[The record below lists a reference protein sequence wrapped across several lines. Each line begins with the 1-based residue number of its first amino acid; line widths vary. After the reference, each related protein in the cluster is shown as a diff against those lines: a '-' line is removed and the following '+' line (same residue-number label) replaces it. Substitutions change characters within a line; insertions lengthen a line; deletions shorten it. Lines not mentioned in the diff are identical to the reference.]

1 MKIDSKTGLLGL
13 FGNPS
18 RHSLSPVIQNFFL
31 SEYGKNC
38 VYLSFEPDSNNL
50 KESFAGAKN
59 LGFVGI
65 NVTMPFKEDVFK
77 LVDIADEAASVFKAV
92 NTVRFFSEDKD
103 NNKNSNNN
111 KAIGYSTDGAGVIKS
126 LEDKKFLWKEKKCL
140 VLGAGGAAKS
150 AVYSISREP
159 VEEIFVF
166 DIFYEK
172 TDYLCELLGRPQKIR
187 PVRSLAD
194 IEERLNE
201 IDLIINCTP
210 AGMDTGNIDNI
221 NMLAVPDYWN
231 LKDKFV
237 FDMVY
242 KPFNTKLLEKAM
254 ADGASEVIPGIDM
267 LINQAAFSFNIWFEV
282 MPEERL
288 LKEIKEELV
297 KSWI

>member
-31 SEYGKNC
+31 SEYDKNC
-38 VYLSFEPDSNNL
+38 VYLVFEPDSKNL
-50 KESFAGAKN
+50 KDSFAGAKK

-92 NTVRFFSEDKD
+92 NTVKFLTDD
-103 NNKNSNNN
+103 NN

-126 LEDKKFLWKEKKCL
+126 LEDKKYFWKGKKCL
-140 VLGAGGAAKS
+140 ILGAGGAAKS
-150 AVYSISREP
+150 AVYSILQKP
-159 VEEIFVF
+159 VEEILVF
-166 DIFYEK
+166 DLLPGK
-172 TDYLCELLGRPQKIR
+172 TGNLFELLGKPQKIR
-187 PVRSLAD
+187 QLKSLAD

-210 AGMDTGNIDNI
+210 AGMDTGNNDNI
-221 NMLAVPDYWN
+221 NVLAVPACWS

-242 KPFNTKLLEKAM
+242 KPFNTKLIEKAR
-254 ADGASEVIPGIDM
+254 ADGAAEVIPGIDM
-267 LINQAAFSFNIWFEV
+267 LINQAAFSFKIWFEI
-282 MPEERL
+282 MPEEKL